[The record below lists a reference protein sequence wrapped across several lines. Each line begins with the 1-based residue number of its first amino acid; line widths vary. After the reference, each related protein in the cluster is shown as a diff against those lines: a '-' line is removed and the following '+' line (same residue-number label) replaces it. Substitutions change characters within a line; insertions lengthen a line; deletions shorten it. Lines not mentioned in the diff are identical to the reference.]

1 MRNLHKVPV
10 NNDGY
15 KTVIVSAENPSVAM
29 LKSIRMG
36 FTVIHD
42 AEPISETQASELA
55 NSDTTYCLDTV
66 MTGLL
71 P

>member
-10 NNDGY
+10 QNHGY
-15 KTVIVSAENPSVAM
+15 DTVIVDAENPSVAM

-42 AEPISETQASELA
+42 AEPISEMQASELA
-55 NSDTTYCLDTV
+55 SSEKTYCLAAV

>member
-10 NNDGY
+10 QNEGY
-15 KTVIVSAENPSVAM
+15 DTVIVAAENPSVAM

-36 FTVIHD
+36 FTVIYD
-42 AEPISETQASELA
+42 AEPISEAQASELA
-55 NSDTTYCLDTV
+55 SSEKTYCLVPV
-66 MTGLL
+66 MAGLL

>member
-10 NNDGY
+10 QNHGY
-15 KTVIVSAENPSVAM
+15 DTVIVAAENPSVAM

-42 AEPISETQASELA
+42 VEPISEAQASELA
-55 NSDTTYCLDTV
+55 NSKKTYCLAPV
-66 MTGLL
+66 MVGLL